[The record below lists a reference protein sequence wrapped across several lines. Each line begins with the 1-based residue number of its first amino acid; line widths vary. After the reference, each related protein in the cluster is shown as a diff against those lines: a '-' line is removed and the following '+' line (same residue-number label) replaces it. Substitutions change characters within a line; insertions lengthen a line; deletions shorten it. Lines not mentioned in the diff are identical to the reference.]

1 MTAATRLW
9 PYGAGLAARS
19 LGVSAVAGLVV
30 LAVRADRGAPG
41 ATWWS
46 IGLDVGLGLLF
57 VVGAAWAPGPLV
69 QRALFV
75 AVGATWL
82 IASFEPAARL
92 LHQAVLVIALVAF
105 PAGRLHG
112 VMRWL
117 VAALA
122 VPIGLLLF
130 TQLGVAVVFALVAG
144 TALATVRSDPAAATF
159 PAGAAAGV
167 AAVLAVSWSAAR
179 FDRPALDSTDALL
192 AYELVLVMVAI
203 GYPLAARAVGANRA
217 ELADRLLGDE
227 GLVGLDGLSAVLG
240 RALGDPDLRLYRW
253 QGNEAGYVDGR
264 GHRAVGEVGDRR
276 WLHVTDG
283 STPLAAVEHGSSA
296 LDDPPTA
303 AAVSAA
309 VGLSVHNVQLHE
321 QLQSQLDD
329 LEAARRRLVAAADR
343 QRAATAARLR
353 GEIVMPLR
361 HAISEL
367 QRVTV
372 TGVGEEAAQA
382 LEVVVQEVTAATEEI
397 AALVAGVPPVEL
409 GRGRLAEVVEAL
421 ARRSPVPVTVMASST
436 AASDPDTEATLFYV
450 CSEAVTNAV
459 KHARATRVDIAI
471 RRLDD
476 AVVVTVADDGCGGAD
491 PSGSGL
497 QGLADRLA
505 ARDGRLRVDSPPG
518 AGTTVTATIPVS
530 RSSATA

>member
-1 MTAATRLW
+1 MTAGTRLW
-9 PYGAGLAARS
+9 PYVAGLVARS
-19 LGVSAVAGLVV
+19 LGVSAVGGLVV
-30 LAVRADRGAPG
+30 LAVRADRGVPG
-41 ATWWS
+41 ATGWS
-46 IGLDVGLGLLF
+46 IGSDVGLGLLF
-57 VVGAAWAPGPLV
+57 VVGAAWAPGPMV
-69 QRALFV
+69 QRALFA

-92 LHQAVLVIALVAF
+92 LHQTVLVIALVAF

-112 VMRWL
+112 VVRWL
-117 VAALA
+117 LAALA
-122 VPIGLLLF
+122 VPMGLLLF
-130 TQLGVAVVFALVAG
+130 TQLGVAVVFALVAV
-144 TALATVRSDPAAATF
+144 TALATVRSDPVAATF

-167 AAVLAVSWSAAR
+167 AAVLAVTWSATR
-179 FDRPALDSTDALL
+179 LDRAVDPTRALL
-192 AYELVLVMVAI
+192 AYELVLAMVAI

-217 ELADRLLGDE
+217 KLADRLLGDE

-240 RALGDPDLRLYRW
+240 RALGDPHLRLYRW
-253 QGNEAGYVDGR
+253 QGNDAGYVDGR

-283 STPLAAVEHGSSA
+283 STPLAAVEHRSSA

-309 VGLSVHNVQLHE
+309 VGLSLHNVQLHE

-353 GEIVMPLR
+353 GEVLVPLR
-361 HAISEL
+361 HATSEL
-367 QRVTV
+367 RRLAA
-372 TGVGEEAAQA
+372 TGVGDEAAQA
-382 LEVVVQEVTAATEEI
+382 LEVVVQECTAATEEI
-397 AALVAGVPPVEL
+397 AGLVAGVPPVQL
-409 GRGRLAEVVEAL
+409 GRGRLADVVEAL
-421 ARRSPVPVTVMASST
+421 ARRSPVPVTVTASST

-459 KHARATRVDIAI
+459 KHATATRIDIAV
-471 RRLDD
+471 RRVDD

-505 ARDGRLRVDSPPG
+505 TRDGRLRVDSPSG
-518 AGTTVTATIPVS
+518 AGTTVTATIPAS

>member
-1 MTAATRLW
+1 
-9 PYGAGLAARS
+9 
-19 LGVSAVAGLVV
+19 
-30 LAVRADRGAPG
+30 
-41 ATWWS
+41 
-46 IGLDVGLGLLF
+46 LDVGLGVLF
-57 VVGAAWAPGPLV
+57 VVGAAWAPGPMV
-69 QRALFV
+69 QRALFA

-82 IASFEPAARL
+82 IASFEPVARS

-112 VMRWL
+112 AMRWL
-117 VAALA
+117 LAALA
-122 VPIGLLLF
+122 VPTGLLLF

-144 TALATVRSDPAAATF
+144 TALAKVRSDPAAATF
-159 PAGAAAGV
+159 PAGAAAGI
-167 AAVLAVSWSAAR
+167 AGVLAVSWSAAR
-179 FDRPALDSTDALL
+179 FDRPALDPTRALL
-192 AYELVLVMVAI
+192 AYELVLVVVAI

-217 ELADRLLGDE
+217 ELADRLLGDD
-227 GLVGLDGLSAVLG
+227 GLVGLDGLSIVLS

-264 GHRAVGEVGDRR
+264 GHRAVDEVGDRR
-276 WLHVTDG
+276 WLLVADG

-353 GEIVMPLR
+353 GEIVMPLQ

-367 QRVTV
+367 RVTV
-372 TGVGEEAAQA
+372 TGVGEEAGQA

-471 RRLDD
+471 RRLGD
-476 AVVVTVADDGCGGAD
+476 AMVVTVADDGCGGAD
-491 PSGSGL
+491 PSGTGL

-505 ARDGRLRVDSPPG
+505 ARDGRLRVASPPG